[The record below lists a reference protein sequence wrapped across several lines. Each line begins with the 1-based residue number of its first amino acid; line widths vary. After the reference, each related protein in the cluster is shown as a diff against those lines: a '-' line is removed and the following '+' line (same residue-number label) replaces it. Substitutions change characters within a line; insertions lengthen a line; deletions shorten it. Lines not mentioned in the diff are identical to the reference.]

1 MRSSKL
7 YSASFSVFRFFF
19 YFGGGRCFLLLIGKM
34 IQGIRRS
41 TSTSFVVGYSFVVWN
56 TYDVVMK
63 TLVILMKVENNSVG
77 LTQTYHMLLDK
88 VIVRHPHFGLT
99 SQTTNR
105 IVGVTPEEA
114 SFLVS
119 TVGSV
124 QTETGK

>member
-1 MRSSKL
+1 
-7 YSASFSVFRFFF
+7 
-19 YFGGGRCFLLLIGKM
+19 M

-88 VIVRHPHFGLT
+88 VIVRHPHFDLT
-99 SQTTNR
+99 SQTNNR
-105 IVGVTPEEA
+105 NEEA

-124 QTETGK
+124 QTKTGK